1 MALRM
6 ILFGTL
12 MTTLLGGGAWL
23 VARRFWP
30 SGRPEALR
38 RAWGVFVLLLV
49 VPAPVSFALLRS
61 GAPAGAR
68 EALHWWAYLGMG
80 TFSLLFAGVLVLE
93 LGRWVARR
101 IAAPVDP
108 ARRAFFGVVAE
119 GGVLAAVGTVVTLG
133 YAEARRIARVKEV
146 EVPIAG
152 LPTSLAGFR
161 IVQLTDVHVGPT
173 IRRDYLQGIVDRVN
187 ELSADMVAITGD
199 LMDGTVEGLRE
210 DMAPLGTLKSRHGTF
225 FCTGNHEYYS
235 GVEPWLVHLAT
246 LGVRPLVNAHAVLD
260 HDGAPVV
267 VAGVTDHSAAR
278 MMPAHASDAVAAAR
292 GAPPAPL
299 RLLLAHQ
306 PRSAF
311 AAAATGAFDLQL
323 SGHTHGGQYVPW
335 TFFIGLVQPFAT
347 GLHRLEKMW
356 IYTSRGTGYWGPP
369 IRLGSPAEITLLKMV
384 PA

>member
-6 ILFGTL
+6 VLFGAVMSTML
-12 MTTLLGGGAWL
+12 ALGAWL
-23 VARRFWP
+23 VSRRFFP
-30 SGRPEALR
+30 AGRPAWLR
-38 RAWGVFVLLLV
+38 RAWLLFVLLLV
-49 VPAPVSFALLRS
+49 VPVPVSFSLLRS

-68 EALHWWAYLGMG
+68 ELLHWWAYLGMG
-80 TFSLLFAGVLVLE
+80 TFSLLFAGVVVLE
-93 LGRWVARR
+93 ALRFVERRVAQ
-101 IAAPVDP
+101 PVDP
-108 ARRAFFGVVAE
+108 GRRALFGMVAE

-133 YAEARRIARVKEV
+133 YAEARRVARVKEV
-146 EVPIAG
+146 EIPIAG
-152 LPTSLAGFR
+152 LPAALHGFR
-161 IVQLTDVHVGPT
+161 VVQLTDVHVGPT

-199 LMDGTVEGLRE
+199 LMDGTVEGLRT
-210 DMAPLGTLKSRHGTF
+210 DIAPLAALRSRHGTF

-235 GVEPWLVHLAT
+235 GVEPWLAHLQE

-278 MMPAHASDAVAAAR
+278 MMPAHASDAAAAAR

-335 TFFIGLVQPFAT
+335 TFFIDLVQPFAT
-347 GLHRLEKMW
+347 GLHRLERMW

>member
-1 MALRM
+1 
-6 ILFGTL
+6 
-12 MTTLLGGGAWL
+12 
-23 VARRFWP
+23 
-30 SGRPEALR
+30 
-38 RAWGVFVLLLV
+38 
-49 VPAPVSFALLRS
+49 
-61 GAPAGAR
+61 
-68 EALHWWAYLGMG
+68 
-80 TFSLLFAGVLVLE
+80 
-93 LGRWVARR
+93 
-101 IAAPVDP
+101 
-108 ARRAFFGVVAE
+108 
-119 GGVLAAVGTVVTLG
+119 
-133 YAEARRIARVKEV
+133 
-146 EVPIAG
+146 
-152 LPTSLAGFR
+152 
-161 IVQLTDVHVGPT
+161 
-173 IRRDYLQGIVDRVN
+173 
-187 ELSADMVAITGD
+187 
-199 LMDGTVEGLRE
+199 
-210 DMAPLGTLKSRHGTF
+210 
-225 FCTGNHEYYS
+225 
-235 GVEPWLVHLAT
+235 
-246 LGVRPLVNAHAVLD
+246 VLD